1 MFYFILTLLLFG
13 SMEVVSKPLMNHVG
27 AVEITLYR
35 FVLCFFMLFLLFVFT
50 NKIKEL
56 RNIPPK
62 MWLFIAALGITNTF
76 ISMSLLQLAIKHAP
90 VSETV
95 IIFSANPLFVML
107 FSALFHLEKFSYY
120 KLIALAI
127 GLVGMIIVVSPH
139 SFVLTSGTLYA
150 LGAALSFALY
160 TIGSKRAMKN
170 ITPLVFNTISIFFGL
185 IALTIFIAL
194 SGDRII
200 PPAYLWQNSGAL
212 LAMLYLGILVSGVG
226 YISFMTAIKQLGATT
241 ASFIFILKPAVA
253 MVLAIIF
260 LSEQLSLS
268 LIAGM
273 ILVISGLAIILWEK
287 KRKGI

>member
-13 SMEVVSKPLMNHVG
+13 SMEVVSKPLMNHIG

-35 FVLCFFMLFLLFVFT
+35 FTLCFCMLFLLFILT
-50 NKIKEL
+50 NKSKEL
-56 RNIPPK
+56 KKISTR
-62 MWLFIAALGITNTF
+62 MWLFIAGLGITNTF

-107 FSALFHLEKFSYY
+107 FSTLFHLEKFSYY
-120 KLIALAI
+120 KLTALII
-127 GLVGMIIVVSPH
+127 GLVGMVIVVAPH

-160 TIGSKRAMKN
+160 TIGSKRAMKQVA
-170 ITPLVFNTISIFFGL
+170 PLVFNTISIFFGL

-200 PPAYLWQNSGAL
+200 PPAYLWQNSSAL
-212 LAMLYLGILVSGVG
+212 LSMLYLGILVSGVG
-226 YISFMTAIKQLGATT
+226 YISFMTAIKQLGAVT

-253 MVLAIIF
+253 VVLAIIF
-260 LSEQLSLS
+260 LSEQISLS
-268 LIAGM
+268 LAIGM
-273 ILVISGLAIILWEK
+273 TLVISGLGIILWEK
-287 KRKGI
+287 KIKVT